1 MSTLKIV
8 HLNTS
13 FRGGAGRAVNRLH
26 KALLKNDVQSSVIY
40 FDSFLDLTAN
50 LSTKSTK
57 YFLFVPARLNTFLQR
72 QKKNFLLIL
81 KQYLGF
87 LILGYKER
95 RIGLFNK
102 IYGGLDCEFASLP
115 FSDYNILN
123 NPLIKEAHIIH
134 LHWVA
139 GMVDYESFFK
149 FNDKPIV
156 WTLHDMNPFQ
166 GIFHYKEDELRN
178 FQISGKL
185 DFRLKELK
193 ETAISKRKSDV
204 FVVSPSNWLLN
215 ESKKSKAFAAVNGL
229 CIPNTID
236 TNLFTFQ
243 YRNGFKKNNNI
254 PENNFVFLFVAN
266 SVKIHRKGFDLLIE
280 SLNNIKSVSFT
291 LLVLGANE
299 ISFPIGLNII
309 YLGIEND
316 DNNLINY
323 YSVSDAFILPSRE
336 DNLPNVMLESLACG
350 TPVIGFSVG
359 GIKEHIVD
367 YKTGLLAKE
376 VNAQALTQVIEGFC
390 INKHRFDREYI
401 QNYAIENFG
410 ERLIANKYKNLYN
423 DILKMNLING

>member
-1 MSTLKIV
+1 MSTFKVV

-13 FRGGAGRAVNRLH
+13 LLGGAGRAVNRLH
-26 KALLKNDVQSSVIY
+26 IALLKNDVQSSLLN
-40 FDSFLDLTAN
+40 FDSSLDFNQKIYKKKITFF
-50 LSTKSTK
+50 S
-57 YFLFVPARLNTFLQR
+57 FVPLRLKTFLQR
-72 QKKNFLLIL
+72 QKNNFLHCF
-81 KQYLGF
+81 KKYLGF
-87 LILGYKER
+87 QILGYRER

-102 IYGGLDCEFASLP
+102 IYGELDCEFASLP
-115 FSDYNILN
+115 FSEYNILN
-123 NPLIKEAHIIH
+123 NPLVKEADIIH

-166 GIFHYKEDELRN
+166 GIFHYKDDELRN
-178 FQISGKL
+178 FVISGKL
-185 DFRLKELK
+185 DEKLRKLK
-193 ETAISKRKSDV
+193 ETAIGKRKSNLY
-204 FVVSPSNWLLN
+204 VVAPSNWLLF
-215 ESKKSKAFAAVNGL
+215 EAKKSKAFSDINGF
-229 CIPNTID
+229 CISNTVD
-236 TNLFTFQ
+236 TILFTFQ
-243 YRNGFKKNNNI
+243 KQNSFKKNNNI
-254 PENNFVFLFVAN
+254 PDNNFIFLFAAN

-280 SLNNIKSVSFT
+280 SLLKIKFTSFT
-291 LLVLGANE
+291 LLVLGANAFT
-299 ISFPIGLNII
+299 FPSSLNVI
-309 YLGIEND
+309 YLGIENE

-336 DNLPNVMLESLACG
+336 DNLPNVLLESLACG

-376 VNAQALTQVIEGFC
+376 INAQALSQVIEEFC

-401 QNYAIENFG
+401 KNYAIENFS

-423 DILKMNLING
+423 DIINKDLLNG